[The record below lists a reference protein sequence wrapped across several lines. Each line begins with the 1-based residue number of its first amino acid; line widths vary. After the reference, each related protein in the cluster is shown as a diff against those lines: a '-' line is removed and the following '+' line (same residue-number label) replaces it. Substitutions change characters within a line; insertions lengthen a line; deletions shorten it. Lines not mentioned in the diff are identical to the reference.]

1 MNKAICKK
9 YIKKAYSQL
18 IRYNKSITEK
28 HIEEEMK
35 EVINED
41 MKEYIAYSKIA
52 VNNMKNSCLFEE
64 IKLKDLLG
72 EIDILPKIYTKVA
85 AIEKARK
92 L

>member
-1 MNKAICKK
+1 MNKTICKK

-35 EVINED
+35 DVINED

-52 VNNMKNSCLFEE
+52 VNNMKNSCLFEK
-64 IKLKDLLG
+64 IKLKDLLD